1 MSITSTGSTF
11 GPERALDAIEPEQ
24 HRAAKVVGIIYLV
37 AMATAMFAE
46 LYLRGPLIVSG
57 NVAQTALNISASEGM
72 FRISTVLHLLTF
84 ASDGI
89 LAVAFFVILR
99 RVDKSLALVG
109 AAWRLAD
116 CAVLAGILLADFA
129 VLRLLSDAD
138 YLQAFTTPQLQ
149 ALARVCISIQAGG
162 FQIGFVLL
170 GLGSTVFSYLWLKS
184 GYIPRLIA
192 GWGIFASL
200 MLAGGTVLIIL
211 FPALGVIGMS
221 YMAPMFFYE
230 VGLGI
235 WLLTKGLKTRENAEG
250 LHGAVV

>member
-1 MSITSTGSTF
+1 MNIASTSNTF
-11 GPERALDAIEPEQ
+11 GSEGAFPAITTEQ
-24 HRAAKVVGIIYLV
+24 HRAARVVGIIYLL
-37 AMATAMFAE
+37 AMATSMFAE
-46 LYLRGPLIVSG
+46 LFVRGPLIVSG
-57 NVAQTALNISASEGM
+57 DAAQTALNISASEGM

-84 ASDGI
+84 ATDAI
-89 LAVAFFVILR
+89 MAVAFFVILR
-99 RVDKSLALVG
+99 PVDRSLALLG

-116 CAVLAGILLADFA
+116 CAVLSGILLSDFA

-149 ALARVCISIQAGG
+149 ALARVCISVQAGG

-200 MLAGGTVLIIL
+200 MLAGGTVLIVL
-211 FPALGVIGMS
+211 FPALGVVGMS

-235 WLLTKGLKTRENAEG
+235 WLLTKGLRSRQP
-250 LHGAVV
+250 AVA